1 MKKKVILCLISLLSV
16 NTAFSQ
22 NILTNTAGDT
32 IVVITQKQ
40 LQTINQIF
48 LEHQKLLKTDTIY
61 KKEINNYKQIVT
73 NDQKIDSLRVE
84 TIKVVKEDL
93 KQTKKSLKKSKILNG
108 VFGIS
113 TLALIII
120 NIL

>member
-1 MKKKVILCLISLLSV
+1 MDILLGQFDKYFQVFIILMIIDYLSGII
-16 NTAFSQ
+16 A
-22 NILTNTAGDT
+22 
-32 IVVITQKQ
+32 
-40 LQTINQIF
+40 
-48 LEHQKLLKTDTIY
+48 TIY